1 MKNYPMKK
9 VLILDAHLR
18 AALASIRSL
27 GKKDISVD
35 CVSEKEFP
43 IGFFSKYC
51 KKRMVFQNLNS
62 YPEMFIKELINTLRK
77 DNYDCV
83 IPFSTFSAFLL
94 AKYRETLSEYTNIS
108 SPNFDVFLQAYDKK
122 NVIKKAIDQGIACP
136 KTYDFD
142 TLKNYDKCS
151 NQLVIKPRKQHG
163 TGIFICNSIKE
174 LPEYYK
180 KMSEAFGPC
189 YIQEFI
195 PNGGEVGVYTLLNNK
210 SKLKAVTI
218 QRRIR
223 SISPYGGI
231 STFRETIKYDSQLVD
246 ITLNLL
252 QSINWVGPAM
262 VEFRIDANDTIPK
275 FIEINPR
282 FWGSLQ
288 LSIKAGID
296 FPYLL
301 YKMLTEGDI
310 ESQLNYKENVQC
322 RWFFGDLAN
331 FRSSSNKLKNIHDF
345 LKFKTNYDVV
355 SIEDPWPMIFNPL
368 MILRNLANI
377 DRDRIKTVAP
387 IYP

>member
-1 MKNYPMKK
+1 MKNHPNKK

-27 GKKDISVD
+27 GKKDITID
-35 CVSEKEFP
+35 CASEKEFP

-51 KKRMVFQNLNS
+51 KKRIIFHDPNLH
-62 YPEMFIKELINTLRK
+62 PKIFIKDLINTLRK

-83 IPFSTFSAFLL
+83 IAFSTPSAFLL
-94 AKYRETLSEYTNIS
+94 AKHREMLSKYTNVS

-122 NVIKKAIDQGIACP
+122 NVIEKAMKHGIACP

-142 TLKNYDKCS
+142 TLKNNDKCIS
-151 NQLVIKPRKQHG
+151 QVVIKPRKQHG
-163 TGIFICNSIKE
+163 AGIFICSSIKE
-174 LPEYYK
+174 FPEYYK

-189 YIQEFI
+189 YVQEFI
-195 PNGGEVGVYTLLNNK
+195 PNGGELGVYILLSNK
-210 SKLKAVTI
+210 SELKAVTL

-223 SISPYGGI
+223 SISPNGGI
-231 STFRETIKYDSQLVD
+231 STFRETIKYNSQLVD
-246 ITLNLL
+246 ISLKIL

-262 VEFRIDANDTIPK
+262 VEFRIDAKDNIPK

-288 LSIKAGID
+288 LSIKAGVD
-296 FPYLL
+296 FPHLL
-301 YKMLTEGDI
+301 YKMLTEGNI
-310 ESQLNYKENVQC
+310 EPQLDYKENVQC
-322 RWFFGDLAN
+322 RWFFGDLTN
-331 FRSSSNKLKNIHDF
+331 FRLTPNKIKNLRDF

-355 SIEDPWPMIFNPL
+355 SIEDPWPMIINPL
-368 MILRNLANI
+368 MILRDYANR
-377 DRDRIKTVAP
+377 DRDKIKTIAS